1 MKISLIY
8 PLLSKSRSRVDENKQ
23 YWPPLGLAYIA
34 AVLRE
39 KGHEVQILDRDLIL
53 RKNKLDFDKTDELTL
68 DFIKAF
74 ASDIVGFSATTPN
87 VSDVNMF
94 SERVKKSNPEIMTVI
109 GGPHCAGEPIATLRM
124 CSSIDALVRGEGEM
138 VMLDLADG
146 VQFESIGSLTYRKSD
161 GSIVS
166 NPDRPLI
173 ESLDSLPHPARD
185 LLDMG
190 YYTRPSRF
198 ISRNFSLRTTHIFT
212 ARGCPFNCHYCA
224 GPLIGRRTVRYH
236 SPQRVVA
243 EIEELIGKYSI
254 EAVYF
259 AEDMFL
265 SNRNRVQEMTAL
277 FKQHNIHKKISWM
290 AQISTNIVSRELLD
304 MMKDAGCVHVEY
316 GFESGSQ
323 RILDLMN
330 KRASVE
336 RNREVAIL
344 TRKSGLHFQGNFI
357 VGYPAEREEDF
368 KKTVSFIKEAKPSN
382 VSLNI
387 FMPLPGTE
395 IYKKL
400 KDDGKLLPNWDDLG
414 NPETPQI
421 NYADMP
427 LTHFEKLYFN
437 TKLKVILPINLLQ
450 FVKDN
455 IRHPFRLL
463 YVAATQ
469 FKSVIT
475 RAVKAVT
482 ELRRI
487 KVSGARDRNVL
498 FIAYHPASYPIM
510 ESQGFSYIRNLSKLG
525 TNYSILTF
533 EKKDT
538 IFQSRERISG
548 LGVPVKWR
556 YLLYHSKPR
565 FLATLLDILCGMFFV
580 LSTLKRDKIEVI
592 HARGF
597 ISALIGFLP
606 ARLCRVKLFFD
617 TRGLLADKYVGGGL
631 LSQRSAT
638 YRLMRMGEEYLLKES
653 DYFTVETNKHALII
667 RSSKNGLSKKME
679 VIPCCVDI
687 KKFHRPLKPND
698 FYTNHKFNLTYLGKV
713 GTWYLI
719 GEMLDFFKV
728 VSGRIPNAYF
738 TFLTHDDPESIYSIA
753 KDRGVDVSRVAV
765 KALKMQEIPDSLN
778 ECQAGI
784 FFINPYKRYN
794 SSPIKFGEYL
804 ASGMPVIVNSGIGDC
819 DEVVLKEKVGV
830 VISDFSLKEYQRAAE
845 ELKSLISEGSRLT
858 ERCVQA
864 AEKHF
869 SLEMGTRK
877 YLDIYGRFLGEK

>member
-8 PLLSKSRSRVDENKQ
+8 PLLSKARSMVDENKQ

-34 AVLRE
+34 ALLR
-39 KGHEVQILDRDLIL
+39 KDGHAVQILDRDLIL

-68 DFIKAF
+68 NFIKDF
-74 ASDIVGFSATTPN
+74 ATEIVGFSATTPN
-87 VSDVNMF
+87 ISDVNAF
-94 SERVKKSNPEIMTVI
+94 SKKVKEFDPEIVTVI
-109 GGPHCAGEPIATLRM
+109 GGPHCAGEPIATLQM
-124 CSSIDALVRGEGEM
+124 CRCIDVLVRGEGEM
-138 VMLDLADG
+138 AMLDVVNGAP
-146 VQFESIGSLTYRKSD
+146 FESIGSLTYRKSD
-161 GSIVS
+161 CSIVS

-173 ESLDSLPHPARD
+173 ESLDTLPFPARD
-185 LLDMG
+185 LLEMS

-212 ARGCPFNCHYCA
+212 ARGCPYSCHYCA
-224 GPLIGRRTVRYH
+224 GPLIGRSMVRYH

-243 EIEELIGKYSI
+243 EIEELIDKYSI

-277 FKQHNIHKKISWM
+277 FKQHDIHKKISWM
-290 AQISTNIVSRELLD
+290 AQISTNIVSRELLA

-330 KRASVE
+330 KRTSVE
-336 RNREVAIL
+336 RNKEVAML

-357 VGYPAEREEDF
+357 VGYPGEREEDF
-368 KKTVSFIKEAKPSN
+368 KKTVFFIKEARSSN

-400 KDDGKLLPNWDDLG
+400 KDEGRLLSNWDDLG

-427 LTHFEKLYFN
+427 HTHFEKLYFN

-450 FVKDN
+450 FMKDN
-455 IRHPFRLL
+455 LRHPFRLF
-463 YVAATQ
+463 YVVATQ

-475 RAVKAVT
+475 RAIKAVT

-487 KVSGARDRNVL
+487 NGMRVKDANVL
-498 FIAYHPASYPIM
+498 FIAYHSASYPIM
-510 ESQGFSYIRNLSKLG
+510 ESQGFAYISGLAEEG
-525 TNYSILTF
+525 INYSILTF
-533 EKKDT
+533 ENKNT
-538 IFQSRERISG
+538 ILESRQRISE
-548 LGVPVKWR
+548 LVSPVKWR

-565 FLATLLDILCGMFFV
+565 FLATSLDILCGMFSV
-580 LSTLKRDKIEVI
+580 LSMVRKGKIGVI

-597 ISALIGFLP
+597 IPALIGFLP
-606 ARLCRVKLFFD
+606 ARFCKVKLFFD

-631 LSQRSAT
+631 LSPRSAT
-638 YRLMRMGEEYLLKES
+638 YRLMRLGEDYLLKKS
-653 DYFTVETNKHALII
+653 DYFTVETNKHAQII
-667 RSSKNGLSKKME
+667 RSFKNGLSDKME

-687 KKFHRPLKPND
+687 KKFHRPLKSNN
-698 FYTNHKFNLTYLGKV
+698 FNSNHKFNLIYLGQV

-719 GEMLDFFKV
+719 GEMLDLFKV
-728 VSGRIPNAYF
+728 VSKRIPNSYF
-738 TFLTHDDPESIYSIA
+738 TFLTHDEPESIYSIA
-753 KDRGVDVSRVAV
+753 KDKGVDASRIAV
-765 KALKMQEIPDSLN
+765 KVLKMQEIPNYLN
-778 ECQAGI
+778 GCQAGV

-819 DEVVLKEKVGV
+819 DEVVLKEKTGV
-830 VISDFSLKEYQRAAE
+830 VIDDFSLQEYERAAE
-845 ELKSLISEGSRLT
+845 ELNSLMSEGHILR
-858 ERCVQA
+858 ERCVRA
-864 AEKHF
+864 AERHF
-869 SLEMGTRK
+869 SLEMGIKK
-877 YLDIYGRFLGEK
+877 YLDIYGRLLGKK

>member
-1 MKISLIY
+1 MKVSLIY
-8 PLLSKSRSRVDENKQ
+8 PLLSKARSRVDENKQ

-39 KGHEVQILDRDLIL
+39 NGHAVQILDRDLIL
-53 RKNKLDFDKTDELTL
+53 RKNKLDFDKTDKLTL
-68 DFIKAF
+68 NFIKAF
-74 ASDIVGFSATTPN
+74 AAEIVGFSATTPN
-87 VSDVNMF
+87 VSDVNAF
-94 SERVKKSNPEIMTVI
+94 SEKVKKSSPEIMTVI
-109 GGPHCAGEPIATLRM
+109 GGPHCAGEPVATLRM
-124 CSSIDALVRGEGEM
+124 CSCIDALVRGEGEM
-138 VMLDLADG
+138 AMLDLANS
-146 VQFESIGSLTYRKSD
+146 VPLESIGSLTYRKSD
-161 GSIVS
+161 GSVVS
-166 NPDRPLI
+166 NLDRPLI
-173 ESLDSLPHPARD
+173 ESLDSVPFPARD

-212 ARGCPFNCHYCA
+212 ARGCPYNCHYCA
-224 GPLIGRRTVRYH
+224 GPLIGRRMVRYH

-243 EIEELIGKYSI
+243 EIEELIDKYSI

-277 FKQHNIHKKISWM
+277 FKQHDIHKKISWM
-290 AQISTNIVSRELLD
+290 AQISTNIVSRELLA

-330 KRASVE
+330 KRTSLE
-336 RNREVAIL
+336 RNKEVAIL

-357 VGYPAEREEDF
+357 VGYPGEREEDF
-368 KKTVSFIKEAKPSN
+368 KKTVSFIKEARPSN

-400 KDDGKLLPNWDDLG
+400 KDEGRLLPNWDDLG

-427 LTHFEKLYFN
+427 PTHFEKLYFN

-450 FVKDN
+450 FIKDN
-455 IRHPFRLL
+455 VRHPFRLF

-475 RAVKAVT
+475 RAIKAVT

-487 KVSGARDRNVL
+487 KGMRVKDANVL
-498 FIAYHPASYPIM
+498 FIAYHSASYPIM
-510 ESQGFSYIRNLSKLG
+510 ESQGFAYMSGLVEEGVK
-525 TNYSILTF
+525 YSILTF
-533 EKKDT
+533 EKKNT
-538 IFQSRERISG
+538 ILESCQRISE
-548 LGVPVKWR
+548 LGAPVKWR

-565 FLATLLDILCGMFFV
+565 FLATSRDILCGMFSV
-580 LSTLKRDKIEVI
+580 LSMVRKGKIGVI

-597 ISALIGFLP
+597 IPALIGFLP
-606 ARLCRVKLFFD
+606 ARFCRVKLFFD

-631 LSQRSAT
+631 LSPRSAT
-638 YRLMRMGEEYLLKES
+638 YRLMRFGEDYLLKKS
-653 DYFTVETNKHALII
+653 DYFTVETNKHAQII
-667 RSSKNGLSKKME
+667 RSSKNGVSDKME
-679 VIPCCVDI
+679 VIPCCVNI
-687 KKFHRPLKPND
+687 KKFHRPLKSNN
-698 FYTNHKFNLTYLGKV
+698 FNSNHKKV

-728 VSGRIPNAYF
+728 ASERIPNACF
-738 TFLTHDDPESIYSIA
+738 TFLTHDEPESIYSIA
-753 KDRGVDVSRVAV
+753 KDKGVDASRIAV

-778 ECQAGI
+778 EGQAGI

-819 DEVVLKEKVGV
+819 DEVILKEKTGV
-830 VISDFSLKEYQRAAE
+830 VINDFSLQEYERAATELSSLMSEGHILRERCVRAAE
-845 ELKSLISEGSRLT
+845 R
-858 ERCVQA
+858 
-864 AEKHF
+864 HF
-869 SLEMGTRK
+869 SLDMGIKK
-877 YLDIYGRFLGEK
+877 YRDIYGRLLGEK

>member
-8 PLLSKSRSRVDENKQ
+8 PLLSKARSMVDENKQ

-34 AVLRE
+34 ALLR
-39 KGHEVQILDRDLIL
+39 KDGHAVQILDRDLIL

-68 DFIKAF
+68 NFIKDF
-74 ASDIVGFSATTPN
+74 ATEIVGFSTTTPN
-87 VSDVNMF
+87 VSDVNAF
-94 SERVKKSNPEIMTVI
+94 SKKVKESDPEIVTVI
-109 GGPHCAGEPIATLRM
+109 GGPHCAGEPVATLQM
-124 CSSIDALVRGEGEM
+124 CSSIDVLVRGEGEM
-138 VMLDLADG
+138 AMLDVVNGAP
-146 VQFESIGSLTYRKSD
+146 FESIGSLTYRKSD

-173 ESLDSLPHPARD
+173 ESLDTLPFPARD
-185 LLDMG
+185 LLEMS

-212 ARGCPFNCHYCA
+212 ARGCPYSCYYCA
-224 GPLIGRRTVRYH
+224 GPLIGRRMVRYH

-243 EIEELIGKYSI
+243 EIEELIDKYSI

-265 SNRNRVQEMTAL
+265 SNKNRVQEMTAL
-277 FKQHNIHKKISWM
+277 FKQHNMHKKISWM
-290 AQISTNIVSRELLD
+290 AQISTNIASPELLA

-330 KRASVE
+330 KKVSIQ
-336 RNREVAIL
+336 RNKEVAIF

-357 VGYPAEREEDF
+357 VGYPGEREEDF

-382 VSLNI
+382 ISLNI

-395 IYKKL
+395 IYNKL
-400 KDDGKLLPNWDDLG
+400 KEEGRLLPNWDDLG

-427 LTHFEKLYFN
+427 PTHFERLYFN
-437 TKLKVILPINLLQ
+437 TKLKVILPMNLLQ

-455 IRHPFRLL
+455 IRHPFRLF

-475 RAVKAVT
+475 RAIKAAA
-482 ELRRI
+482 ELRRMRGMDN
-487 KVSGARDRNVL
+487 KDRNVL
-498 FIAYHPASYPIM
+498 FIAYHAASYPIM
-510 ESQGFSYIRNLSKLG
+510 ESQGFAYIRSLSKQG

-533 EKKDT
+533 EKKNT
-538 IFQSRERISG
+538 VAESRQRITD
-548 LGVPVKWR
+548 LGEPVKWR

-565 FLATLLDILCGMFFV
+565 FLATSLDIIYGMFFA
-580 LSTLKRDKIEVI
+580 LSMARKGKIAII

-597 ISALIGFLP
+597 IPALIGFLP
-606 ARLCRVKLFFD
+606 ARLCKAKFFFD

-631 LSQRSAT
+631 LSPRSAT
-638 YRLMRMGEEYLLKES
+638 YRLMRMGEEYLLKKS
-653 DYFTVETNKHALII
+653 DYFTVETNKHAQIL
-667 RSSKNGLSKKME
+667 RSSKNGLSEKME

-687 KKFHRPLKPND
+687 KKFYRPFESDNSNANK
-698 FYTNHKFNLTYLGKV
+698 KFNLTYLGKV
-713 GTWYLI
+713 GTWYLL
-719 GEMLDFFKV
+719 GEMLDFFNV
-728 VSGRIPNAYF
+728 VSGLIPNACF
-738 TFLTHDDPESIYSIA
+738 TFMTHDEPESIYSLA
-753 KDRGVDVSRVAV
+753 KDKGIDASKIAV
-765 KALKMQEIPDSLN
+765 RALKMQEIPDSLK
-778 ECQAGI
+778 ESQAGI

-804 ASGMPVIVNSGIGDC
+804 ASGMPVIINSGIGDC
-819 DEVVLKEKVGV
+819 DDIVLREKVGV
-830 VISDFSLKEYQRAAE
+830 VVSDFSSGVYEKAIKE
-845 ELKSLISEGSRLT
+845 LNGLLSEGEALR
-858 ERCVQA
+858 ERCRST
-864 AEKHF
+864 AEKYF
-869 SLEMGTRK
+869 SLEMGIEKYRNIYIRLTRK
-877 YLDIYGRFLGEK
+877 K